1 MIHSVLKAAVES
13 KPAQKLLVRLHESKA
28 GKRFLNRVTFPRG
41 VFDTF
46 EEAVA
51 AAAKTAKPGHENPG
65 NAVTH
70 WNLASAL
77 LISDYPVLYWMNQAG
92 NDLKVLDY
100 GGNVGNLYHAYRN
113 HLRAKKLEWT
123 VSDLPM
129 MIEAGRTIA
138 KEKST
143 TSELRFRVS
152 SDPFPDVNFALL
164 CGSYHYWE
172 GTASDFVA
180 RFPAPPKHILINRS
194 PMVDGEV
201 KEHATV
207 QFSQYCAL
215 PCIIRNKRDIAA
227 AFELAGYRLVDSWL
241 CPEYSVKKSLF
252 PRQSLD
258 HCSGLYFQRKDG

>member
-1 MIHSVLKAAVES
+1 MIRSVLKSAVES
-13 KPAQKLLVRLHESKA
+13 KSAQRLLVRLQQTSS

-41 VFDTF
+41 VYDSF
-46 EEAVA
+46 EEAAA
-51 AAAKTAKPGHENPG
+51 AAAKTGKPGHENPG
-65 NAVTH
+65 NAETH

-92 NDLKVLDY
+92 SDLRVLDY
-100 GGNVGNLYHAYRN
+100 GGNVGNLYYAYRK
-113 HLRAKKLEWT
+113 HLKVAQLDWT
-123 VSDLPM
+123 VWDLPM
-129 MIEAGRTIA
+129 MIEAGRSIA
-138 KEKST
+138 QEKNT
-143 TSELRFRVS
+143 PSELRFGVS
-152 SDPFPDVNFALL
+152 SDPFPNVNFALL

-201 KEHATV
+201 KDHATV

-215 PCIIRNKRDIAA
+215 PCTIRNKRDLAA
-227 AFELAGYRLVDSWL
+227 AFESAGYRLVDSWL

-258 HCSGLYFQRKDG
+258 HCSGLYFQRKSE